1 MLIKEYRI
9 PMPMSVEEYRIAQLY
24 MIQKK
29 SREESCGEGSGVE
42 ILENKP
48 YEDGPGGSGQYTH
61 KVYHIGKHIPSWF
74 CSILPQAA
82 LRVEEESWNAYP
94 YTRTRYTCPFVEK
107 FSIDIETYYKPDTG
121 TQECFNLSSAEKRTR
136 TVDPIDIVKD
146 YIAPHEYLVEEDP
159 KLYLSEKTKR
169 GPLTDDWIELI
180 NQNPTQNTVMCAYKL
195 CKVEFRYWGMQSKI
209 ERFIHDVGL
218 RKVMVRAHRQ
228 AWCWQDE
235 WYGLTIED
243 IRQLELE
250 TQLALART
258 MAQYSLSD
266 TEEGAEGVKA
276 LGEGG
281 EVEGGRT
288 GLGDSLQTRG
298 ELTKQWSTS
307 SKSSTRSSKR
317 GGSPVHQNISEWRMQ
332 SIARDSDDSTDDEF
346 FDAHEDFSGDEEMLL
361 HAKEMTKWSSNDLM
375 DKMQTTETDE
385 EYAATS
391 SDERLLEV
399 CFQCNTS
406 SSRPQEE

>member
-1 MLIKEYRI
+1 MR
-9 PMPMSVEEYRIAQLY
+9 AHTHTHTQLRQVPVLVGKGRERCVIVNMQPIDY
-24 MIQKK
+24 CSSSQYSAKK

-136 TVDPIDIVKD
+136 TD

-209 ERFIHDVGL
+209 ERFIHDV
-218 RKVMVRAHRQ
+218 MVRAHRQ

-258 MAQYSLSD
+258 MAQYKPVS
-266 TEEGAEGVKA
+266 GV
-276 LGEGG
+276 G
-281 EVEGGRT
+281 
-288 GLGDSLQTRG
+288 
-298 ELTKQWSTS
+298 
-307 SKSSTRSSKR
+307 
-317 GGSPVHQNISEWRMQ
+317 
-332 SIARDSDDSTDDEF
+332 
-346 FDAHEDFSGDEEMLL
+346 
-361 HAKEMTKWSSNDLM
+361 
-375 DKMQTTETDE
+375 
-385 EYAATS
+385 
-391 SDERLLEV
+391 
-399 CFQCNTS
+399 
-406 SSRPQEE
+406 